1 MKRIGVGI
9 MGIGW
14 VAGAHATAML
24 ENPNYEI
31 KALVSR
37 RKESCGALKKE
48 HDLDCDILDSYDDL
62 IKHKDI
68 DLIDITT
75 PNVMHHEEILKACS
89 CKSTYRKANKSI
101 INI

>member
-48 HDLDCDILDSYDDL
+48 HDSFLLE
-62 IKHKDI
+62 
-68 DLIDITT
+68 T
-75 PNVMHHEEILKACS
+75 KAFIS
-89 CKSTYRKANKSI
+89 
-101 INI
+101 